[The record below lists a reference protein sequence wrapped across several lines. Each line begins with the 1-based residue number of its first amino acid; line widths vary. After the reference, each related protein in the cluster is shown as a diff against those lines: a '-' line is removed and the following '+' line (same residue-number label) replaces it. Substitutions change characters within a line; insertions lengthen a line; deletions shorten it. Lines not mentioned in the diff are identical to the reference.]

1 MIIREIADEDN
12 DIHLTINDGAHGSMM
27 LKVNDANPFF
37 SFKLKAESGW
47 SVYSLTLNGED
58 VTAEMA
64 ADGSYTTPAINS
76 NSTLNIVYSQG
87 GTSVAALNSAKYMLS
102 AQDGSLLIS
111 GTEGGERITVYTLD
125 GKNVAS
131 ATAQYGLNEVAVPA
145 NQTYIVKIDQQ
156 SFKVVVK

>member
-1 MIIREIADEDN
+1 
-12 DIHLTINDGAHGSMM
+12 
-27 LKVNDANPFF
+27 
-37 SFKLKAESGW
+37 
-47 SVYSLTLNGED
+47 
-58 VTAEMA
+58 
-64 ADGSYTTPAINS
+64 
-76 NSTLNIVYSQG
+76 
-87 GTSVAALNSAKYMLS
+87 MLS